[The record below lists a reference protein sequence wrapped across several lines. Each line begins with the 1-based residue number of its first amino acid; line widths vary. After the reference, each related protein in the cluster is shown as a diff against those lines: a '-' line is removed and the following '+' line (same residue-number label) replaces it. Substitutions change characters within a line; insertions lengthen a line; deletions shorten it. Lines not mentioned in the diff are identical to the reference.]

1 MNTSTKQTENLAEC
15 GNKSK
20 PLLQAVFLQNYIS
33 YGLKGRVEWKHKNK
47 IHSVEL
53 YGILPND
60 LQIENPYGGFD
71 YCSYEDFKP
80 ILKPFSDYAEILEIT
95 DEMNDYEIQMI
106 EDSPD
111 LIKRL
116 PFDVIEKMFKNH
128 IDVFGLINFG
138 LAVSVHDVV

>member
-1 MNTSTKQTENLAEC
+1 MSESTKPTLNEAEN

-33 YGLKGRVEWKHKNK
+33 YGLKGRVEWKHK
-47 IHSVEL
+47 IHIVEL

-80 ILKPFSDYAEILEIT
+80 VLKPFSDYAEILEIA